1 MSERIIQLARQYGRH
16 GLPEG
21 HGVAMY
27 GRPFRLL
34 RIVDEYT
41 RKWLAI
47 DVERKLS
54 SESVL

>member
-1 MSERIIQLARQYGRH
+1 
-16 GLPEG
+16 
-21 HGVAMY
+21 MY